1 MMVSWVPQNGFIGHR
16 GGRAMRGS
24 RRGAWQRAPY
34 PDTSRMVAVRRK
46 LPPGANQRV
55 GETRNS
61 GDKKNEN
68 NPQRFAQVR
77 SATWATTI
85 LSKPASAAAEFDFKL
100 GVNTPDTHPLTLR
113 LIEAAHVIGAQSSGR
128 LNVTVFPNSQ
138 LGGDPEMLSQLRA
151 GGIEL
156 LAAPSMTLSTLVPL
170 SDLPSVGF
178 AFASYDQVWA
188 AMDGG
193 VGDVVRDAIGK
204 AGIVPMKK
212 IWDNGFRQITLS
224 SSRQLN
230 SVEDL
235 RGFKIRVPV
244 TALLTSLFSGLGA
257 LPSGISYSEL
267 YSALQTHIVEG
278 QENPLAQVSTGKLYE
293 VQKYCALSNH
303 CWSGYWIVANR
314 RALSSLPAD
323 LVDFVNT
330 HFDAA
335 AIRERADLQE
345 MDRSL
350 QAELAGK
357 GMTFNKPDPVQ
368 FRAALVKAGF
378 YTQWQKTY
386 GAEAWAQIHVARLM
400 SARMDLAAQTNN
412 RAPSVVVTAAESSE

>member
-1 MMVSWVPQNGFIGHR
+1 MKIT
-16 GGRAMRGS
+16 
-24 RRGAWQRAPY
+24 RRG
-34 PDTSRMVAVRRK
+34 
-46 LPPGANQRV
+46 LLGA
-55 GETRNS
+55 
-61 GDKKNEN
+61 
-68 NPQRFAQVR
+68 A
-77 SATWATTI
+77 SAAWATTV
-85 LSKPASAAAEFDFKL
+85 LNKPADAAAEFEFKL
-100 GVNTPDTHPLTLR
+100 GVNTPDNHPLTIR
-113 LIEAAHVIGAQSSGR
+113 LTEAAKAIGTQSSGR
-128 LNVTVFPNSQ
+128 LNVTVFSNSQ

-151 GGIEL
+151 GGIDL

-170 SDLPSVGF
+170 SGLPSIGF
-178 AFASYDQVWA
+178 AFQSYDQVWA

-212 IWDNGFRQITLS
+212 IWDNGFRQITSS

-257 LPSGISYSEL
+257 LPSSISYSEL

-293 VQKYCALSNH
+293 VQRYCALSNH
-303 CWSGYWIVANR
+303 CWSGYWVVGNR
-314 RALSSLPAD
+314 KALSGLPPD
-323 LVDFVNT
+323 LLAIVNES
-330 HFDAA
+330 FDAA
-335 AIRERADLQE
+335 AVRERADLVE

-350 QAELAGK
+350 QGELTAL
-357 GMTFNKPDPVQ
+357 GMIFSKPDPVQ
-368 FRAALVKAGF
+368 FRAALVKASF

-386 GAEAWAQIHVARLM
+386 GAEAWARLEQYTG
-400 SARMDLAAQTNN
+400 RLT
-412 RAPSVVVTAAESSE
+412 

>member
-1 MMVSWVPQNGFIGHR
+1 MKIT
-16 GGRAMRGS
+16 
-24 RRGAWQRAPY
+24 RRNLLG
-34 PDTSRMVAVRRK
+34 T
-46 LPPGANQRV
+46 
-55 GETRNS
+55 
-61 GDKKNEN
+61 
-68 NPQRFAQVR
+68 
-77 SATWATTI
+77 
-85 LSKPASAAAEFDFKL
+85 AAAGWTASTLGRTARAATEFDFKL
-100 GVNTPDTHPLTLR
+100 GVNTPDTHPLTVR
-113 LIEAAHVIGAQSSGR
+113 LTEAARAVGAQSSGR

-151 GGIEL
+151 GGIDL
-156 LAAPSMTLSTLVPL
+156 LAAPSLTLSTLVPL
-170 SDLPSVGF
+170 SGLPSIGF

-193 VGDVVRDAIGK
+193 VGGVVREAIGK

-212 IWDNGFRQITLS
+212 IWDNGFRQITSS

-230 SVEDL
+230 GVEDL

-257 LPSGISYSEL
+257 LPSSISYSEL

-303 CWSGYWIVANR
+303 CWSGYWIVGNR
-314 RALSSLPAD
+314 RALASLPAD
-323 LVDFVNT
+323 LLEMLNSQ
-330 HFDAA
+330 FDAA
-335 AIRERADLQE
+335 AIKERADLLE

-350 QAELAGK
+350 QADLTAK
-357 GMTFNKPDPVQ
+357 GMIFNRPDPVQ

-378 YTQWQKTY
+378 YAQWRKTY
-386 GAEAWAQIHVARLM
+386 GPDAWARLEQYTGP
-400 SARMDLAAQTNN
+400 LI
-412 RAPSVVVTAAESSE
+412 

>member
-1 MMVSWVPQNGFIGHR
+1 MKITR
-16 GGRAMRGS
+16 RALL
-24 RRGAWQRAPY
+24 GA
-34 PDTSRMVAVRRK
+34 V
-46 LPPGANQRV
+46 
-55 GETRNS
+55 
-61 GDKKNEN
+61 
-68 NPQRFAQVR
+68 
-77 SATWATTI
+77 SATLATTA
-85 LSKPASAAAEFDFKL
+85 LDKPASAAAEFEFKL

-113 LIEAAHVIGAQSSGR
+113 LIEAARAIGAQSSGR

-151 GGIEL
+151 GGIDL

-170 SDLPSVGF
+170 SGLPSIGF
-178 AFASYDQVWA
+178 AFQSYDQVWA

-212 IWDNGFRQITLS
+212 IWDNGFRQITSS

-230 SVEDL
+230 GVEDL

-257 LPSGISYSEL
+257 LPSSISYSEL

-278 QENPLAQVSTGKLYE
+278 QENPLAQVATGKLYE

-303 CWSGYWIVANR
+303 CWSGYWVVANR
-314 RALSSLPAD
+314 RTLAGLSPDLLEIVNRNFDTAAD
-323 LVDFVNT
+323 K
-330 HFDAA
+330 
-335 AIRERADLQE
+335 ERADLLE

-350 QAELAGK
+350 QADLASK

-386 GAEAWAQIHVARLM
+386 GGEAWAKLEQYTGRL
-400 SARMDLAAQTNN
+400 T
-412 RAPSVVVTAAESSE
+412 